1 VVDRDDRDLPRMLIN
16 PVDDAVGESMHPA
29 PAEDG
34 IKQLPA
40 VRYIMMRSTE
50 RLNSSV
56 KRVPKPLPAAS

>member
-1 VVDRDDRDLPRMLIN
+1 
-16 PVDDAVGESMHPA
+16 MHPA